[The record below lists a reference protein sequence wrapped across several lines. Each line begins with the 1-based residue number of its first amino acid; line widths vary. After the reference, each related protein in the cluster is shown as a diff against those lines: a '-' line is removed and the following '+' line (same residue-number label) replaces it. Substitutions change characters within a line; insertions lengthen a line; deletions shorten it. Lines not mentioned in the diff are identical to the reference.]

1 MRKINLLQQPVSSDP
16 KLQEL
21 FTELSDT
28 RFALA
33 QAYVRFDNT
42 TEPELVDAAI
52 FEIRSLNARYSYL
65 IRCVK
70 EVSDASAPPCV
81 AAGAMKGG
89 RLCQS

>member
-1 MRKINLLQQPVSSDP
+1 MAKTHMTRYTPTTDELKEELQN
-16 KLQEL
+16 
-21 FTELSDT
+21 T
-28 RFALA
+28 A
-33 QAYVRFDNT
+33 QALRNAYDRFNFV

-65 IRCVK
+65 IRCVE

>member
-1 MRKINLLQQPVSSDP
+1 MAKTHMTRYTPTP
-16 KLQEL
+16 EEL
-21 FTELSDT
+21 KEELRNT
-28 RFALA
+28 A
-33 QAYVRFDNT
+33 QALRDAYDRFNFV

-70 EVSDASAPPCV
+70 EESETPAPACV

-89 RLCQS
+89 RLCRS